1 MFLCDFF
8 LKEVTCKKYLNLQT
22 ISWQPQGHLFEESS
36 PMTSFSKRFSQF
48 QTLYWLYGFG
58 SASSFRW
65 QMILA
70 FALSLYFAGFKRFWK
85 YEYQTG
91 REPGWRIS
99 HARDH
104 ILVYQGLF
112 VFYSDMYLLG
122 SLFLFALVE
131 ITTHT
136 CKRKKKKK
144 PLLLRFKRRE
154 MLKLRATC
162 LQKW

>member
-1 MFLCDFF
+1 MFLHDFF

-36 PMTSFSKRFSQF
+36 LMTSFSKRFSQF

-99 HARDH
+99 HARD
-104 ILVYQGLF
+104 L
-112 VFYSDMYLLG
+112 
-122 SLFLFALVE
+122 SLFIKVYLFLTQICICWAVS
-131 ITTHT
+131 
-136 CKRKKKKK
+136 
-144 PLLLRFKRRE
+144 F
-154 MLKLRATC
+154 C
-162 LQKW
+162 LPWWK